1 MSYLR
6 WSVLLFAL
14 ATALVLFTFG
24 DYGVTWDESFH
35 VRYGDGVLEYI
46 TSGLPI
52 ARRTAISTSSTT
64 AQRSI

>member
-46 TSGLPI
+46 TSGRLGGC
-52 ARRTAISTSSTT
+52 RSTLRMSYWC
-64 AQRSI
+64 A